1 MRLYPNPSSGKLFFT
16 ADNLQLNNYTVT
28 IYDVLGKMVFTKTY
42 DEATGVKE
50 LQLDAKEGI
59 YFMHLFDSTNE
70 TQYKQKII
78 IQK

>member
-1 MRLYPNPSSGKLFFT
+1 MTFTVLKTMLSHTVSVLSSPLRGDRRGAGSK
-16 ADNLQLNNYTVT
+16 AD
-28 IYDVLGKMVFTKTY
+28 
-42 DEATGVKE
+42 ATGVKE